1 MMVELTAREKAELA
15 LKMASA
21 KKQKI
26 ERRPRMTNPSSLRN
40 PDIVT
45 LRSRPLI
52 QAANAGNLF
61 RNYKRNGA
69 AVQA

>member
-1 MMVELTAREKAELA
+1 MMVEPTACEKAELA

-26 ERRPRMTNPSSLRN
+26 ERRPRMTNPSPLKN

-45 LRSRPLI
+45 LRSQPLI
-52 QAANAGNLF
+52 PAANVGNLF
-61 RNYKRNGA
+61 VIIKRNGA